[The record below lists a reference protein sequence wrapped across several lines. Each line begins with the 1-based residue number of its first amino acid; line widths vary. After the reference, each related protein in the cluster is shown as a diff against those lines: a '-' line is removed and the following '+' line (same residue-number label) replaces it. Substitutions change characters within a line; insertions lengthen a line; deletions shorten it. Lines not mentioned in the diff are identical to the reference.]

1 MPEGFLCADAV
12 LRLCQNVTAGLRVN
26 KAVVERTLREY
37 LPFLATEDIMMEA
50 VKRGGDR
57 QQLHEIIRRHS
68 MAATAR
74 MKEGLPCDLLD
85 RLAGDPAFSLS
96 RKELEALMEPR
107 RYIGRCPQQVRR
119 FLDDCAPLLHQAQ
132 SSDGDIR
139 I

>member
-1 MPEGFLCADAV
+1 
-12 LRLCQNVTAGLRVN
+12 
-26 KAVVERTLREY
+26 
-37 LPFLATEDIMMEA
+37 MMEA

-96 RKELEALMEPR
+96 RKELEALMEPQ

-119 FLDDCAPLLHQAQ
+119 LLDACAPLLHQAQ
-132 SSDGDIR
+132 SSDGNIR

>member
-1 MPEGFLCADAV
+1 MV
-12 LRLCQNVTAGLRVN
+12 
-26 KAVVERTLREY
+26 
-37 LPFLATEDIMMEA
+37 
-50 VKRGGDR
+50 
-57 QQLHEIIRRHS
+57 
-68 MAATAR
+68 ATAR

-96 RKELEALMEPR
+96 RKELEALMEPQ

-119 FLDDCAPLLHQAQ
+119 FLDACAPLLHQAQ